1 MKSVYPWTRATQVVP
16 AKKYTQKG
24 LTSRNF
30 CYCTICEST
39 ISVSHGGLN
48 DIAKHEATET
58 HRSNVR
64 DIKSNKSMTDCFK
77 PAPVGT
83 MSTKVDN
90 ARAIWATLMVQNN
103 IPIAFADEFNK
114 AVPVMFP
121 DSDIVKKFRCGS
133 TTTKKVVENIADY
146 SIKSSLQLHSQDKW
160 LYSISTDGGSKML
173 SKIYPILIYG
183 YIFPSL

>member
-1 MKSVYPWTRATQVVP
+1 
-16 AKKYTQKG
+16 
-24 LTSRNF
+24 
-30 CYCTICEST
+30 
-39 ISVSHGGLN
+39 
-48 DIAKHEATET
+48 
-58 HRSNVR
+58 
-64 DIKSNKSMTDCFK
+64 MTDCFK

-90 ARAIWATLMVQNN
+90 AQAIWATLMVQNN

-183 YIFPSL
+183 YVNTKYRIRYISFLHSFKPKKCKLTIFWLYLFSSL